1 MGDALLAT
9 EVLALLGLELV
20 CGLAGNVGEE
30 LVDPLVELVVSNA
43 VTDNGERALG
53 VDSGGEFGDR
63 LGIDVLVDRD
73 RGVDV
78 ERLAEAAVEG
88 KAVGGVLGKTGGVG
102 EEGLLVQLQ
111 ERVDLLVKDVACGLL
126 VPIRS
131 KFRF

>member
-20 CGLAGNVGEE
+20 CGLAGNIGEE
-30 LVDPLVELVVSNA
+30 LVDPLAELVVSNA
-43 VTDNGERALG
+43 VTDNGERGLG
-53 VDSGGEFGDR
+53 VDRGGEFGDR
-63 LGIDVLVDRD
+63 LGIDVLVERD

-78 ERLAEAAVEG
+78 EGLAEAAVEG
-88 KAVGGVLGKTGGVG
+88 KAVGGVLGKAGGVG

-126 VPIRS
+126 ATM
-131 KFRF
+131 